1 MNWSLSE
8 RQKEV
13 ATGLTILA
21 VTALTFAAG
30 EILLRV
36 VQMSKFGTATTVEE
50 SDKFVEDSV
59 TGLRLPAPGSEH
71 GRIHYNSL
79 GFRGPELAMPKPAGT
94 IRIAYLG
101 NSTTLDAY
109 AGDAESWPAVA
120 TAVVRRSAGECG
132 VDHLNAGVAGFAT
145 DRMRRYFEGRV
156 RQTEPDVV
164 VVLPRDINLDL
175 DTYVVSHGMHDGVHY
190 RPSWLARHSVLW
202 SKIELNATIIR
213 RLRAA
218 KRPKDSAAIPAH
230 AVVAE
235 FEPRLRAL
243 VGEIRRS
250 GQLPV
255 LLAVSG
261 QVRRDQSKPE
271 QLAAAETDLFYM
283 PYMTIEGLLD
293 LRDEYNRVIREVGA
307 GMGAAVIDA
316 HLAVPGDKRHFQD
329 SLHFA
334 PTGSAMAGRVI
345 GEELVELPAIRQ
357 KIARCAVRTEGN

>member
-1 MNWSLSE
+1 MNWSLTE

-21 VTALTFAAG
+21 VIVLGFAAG

-36 VQMSKFGTATTVEE
+36 VQMSRFGTATTVEE

-59 TGLRLPAPGSEH
+59 TGLRLPAPGSTH

-120 TAVVRRSAGECG
+120 TDVVRRAVGECG
-132 VDHLNAGVAGFAT
+132 VDYLNAGVAGFAT
-145 DRMRRYFEGRV
+145 DRMLQYYAGRV
-156 RQTEPDVV
+156 RQTAPDVV

-175 DTYVVSHGMHDGVHY
+175 DTYVVRRGLHDGIHY

-202 SKIELNATIIR
+202 SKIEMNATIIQR
-213 RLRAA
+213 QRAA
-218 KRPKDSAAIPAH
+218 KRAQHSTAIPAREV
-230 AVVAE
+230 AAE
-235 FEPRLRAL
+235 FNGRLHAL
-243 VGEIRRS
+243 VSQIRRS

-261 QVRRDQSKPE
+261 QVRREQSKPE

-283 PYMTIEGLLD
+283 PYMSIAGLLE
-293 LRDEYNRVIREVGA
+293 LRDEYNRVIRTVGAEVGA
-307 GMGAAVIDA
+307 PVIDA

-329 SLHFA
+329 SLHFT
-334 PTGSAMAGRVI
+334 PSGSAMAGHAI
-345 GEELVELPAIRQ
+345 GGELAELPGVQELV
-357 KIARCAVRTEGN
+357 ARCAVRTAGN

>member
-1 MNWSLSE
+1 MNWSLTA

-13 ATGLTILA
+13 ATGLTIMA
-21 VTALTFAAG
+21 VTVLGFAAG

-50 SDKFVEDSV
+50 SGKFVDDSV
-59 TGLRLPAPGSEH
+59 TGLRLPAPGSAH

-109 AGDAESWPAVA
+109 AGDAESWPSVA
-120 TAVVRRSAGECG
+120 TGVVRRAAGECG
-132 VDHLNAGVAGFAT
+132 VDYLNAGVAGFAT
-145 DRMRRYFEGRV
+145 DRMLQYFAGRV

-175 DTYVVSHGMHDGVHY
+175 DTYVVRHRLHDGIHY
-190 RPSWLARHSVLW
+190 RPSWLAQHSVLW
-202 SKIELNATIIR
+202 SKIEMNATIIR
-213 RLRAA
+213 RQRAA
-218 KRPKDSAAIPAH
+218 KRAQDNAAIPAH
-230 AVVAE
+230 EVVTE
-235 FEPRLRAL
+235 FDARLRAL
-243 VGEIRRS
+243 VGEIRGN

-261 QVRRDQSKPE
+261 QVRRDQSQSE

-293 LRDEYNRVIREVGA
+293 LRDEYNRVIRIVGAEVGA
-307 GMGAAVIDA
+307 PVIDA
-316 HLAVPGDKRHFQD
+316 HLAVPGDNRHFQD
-329 SLHFA
+329 SLHFT
-334 PTGSAMAGRVI
+334 PTGSAMAGRAI
-345 GEELVELPAIRQ
+345 GGALAELPELQELVGH
-357 KIARCAVRTEGN
+357 CAVRTEGN